1 MALPIQREPARF
13 RTIWISDVHLGT
25 KHTRAEDLL
34 SFLKSVESEQLYLV
48 GDIFDGWA
56 LARNWLWKQS
66 HNDVVQKLLRKGRK
80 GTHMVYIP
88 GNHDEFARDYVGLRF
103 GEILVER
110 ECIHT
115 LADGRRLLVL
125 HGDEFDGIIRYA
137 KWLQILG
144 AIAYGFALGLNSV
157 YNKARQAMG
166 QPYWSLSAYLKKRT
180 KQALQYIDDFEQ
192 LVAERARK
200 EGVEGVVCGHIHQA
214 EMREIDGIQYL
225 NTGDWVE
232 SCTALVEHMDGTLEI
247 LDWTDSETRE
257 RYELD
262 QFVPPN
268 QQELFIRGDGLPGRI
283 PEIALPGSATE
294 AIPAFTHESAVEVN

>member
-34 SFLKSVESEQLYLV
+34 SFLKSVESDQLYLV

-56 LARNWLWKQS
+56 LARNWYWKQS

-80 GTHMVYIP
+80 GTRMIYIP

-137 KWLQILG
+137 KWLQLLG

-157 YNKARQAMG
+157 YNRARQAMG
-166 QPYWSLSAYLKKRT
+166 QPYWSLSAYLKNRT

-192 LVAERARK
+192 LVADRARQD
-200 EGVEGVVCGHIHQA
+200 GVDGVVCGHIHQA
-214 EMREIDGIQYL
+214 EMREIEGIQYL

-232 SCTALVEHMDGTLEI
+232 SCTALVEHLDGRLEI
-247 LDWTDSETRE
+247 LDWTDAETRE
-257 RYELD
+257 RFDLD
-262 QFVPPN
+262 RHTAQN
-268 QQELFIRGDGLPGRI
+268 QQELFIRGDGLPGKAPEVVI
-283 PEIALPGSATE
+283 PETTLETQQ
-294 AIPAFTHESAVEVN
+294 EVH

>member
-34 SFLKSVESEQLYLV
+34 SFLKSVVSDHLYLV

-56 LARNWLWKQS
+56 LARNWFWKQS

-80 GTHMVYIP
+80 GTRMVYIP

-110 ECIHT
+110 ECVHT

-144 AIAYGFALGLNSV
+144 AIAYGFALGLNSL
-157 YNKARQAMG
+157 YNKARLAMG
-166 QPYWSLSAYLKKRT
+166 RPYWSLSAYLKKRT

-192 LVAERARK
+192 LVADRARQ
-200 EGVEGVVCGHIHQA
+200 EGVDGVVCGHIHQA
-214 EMREIDGIQYL
+214 EMRHIDGIQYL

-232 SCTALVEHMDGTLEI
+232 SCTALVEHSDGRLEI
-247 LDWTDSETRE
+247 LDWTDAATRE
-257 RYELD
+257 RFDLD
-262 QFVPPN
+262 QHAPHN
-268 QQELFIRGDGLPGRI
+268 QQELFIRGDGLPGKA
-283 PEIALPGSATE
+283 PEIVVS
-294 AIPAFTHESAVEVN
+294 ESTFEPLQEVH